1 LAAGDIRQTG
11 RHTTLTSRADW
22 AESKLHYRFSNPEL
36 LEQALTHRSAGKPN
50 NERLEFLGDA
60 FLNFVIADRLYARR
74 AEHSEGD
81 LSRARASLVRQS
93 TRAEIARALGL
104 DDQLVLGRGELRS
117 GASQRAAILADA
129 FEALIGA
136 VLLDGGHA
144 AAEALIAGLFAD
156 RFDQLPE
163 PADLK
168 DSKTKLQEWLQG
180 RGMRLP
186 SYSIDSVHGREH
198 EQVFTVVC
206 EVKTIKK
213 GKQALGEDEGEGE
226 GEGEGRDD
234 GQGKGDGGQGAPG
247 REGQHQ
253 HGGDLRAG
261 GGGAKTK
268 PSYLRT
274 SGSGRSR
281 RLAEQ
286 RAAAAM
292 LEELQSHAE

>member
-1 LAAGDIRQTG
+1 MAAGDIRQAG
-11 RHTTLTSRADW
+11 RHTTLTSRSDW
-22 AESKLHYRFSNPEL
+22 AESKLSYRFADPGL

-60 FLNFVIADRLYARR
+60 FLNFVIANRLYELR
-74 AEHSEGD
+74 AEHTEGD

-93 TRAEIARALGL
+93 TLAEIARTLGL

-117 GASQRAAILADA
+117 GAAQRAAILADA

-136 VLLDGGHA
+136 VLLDGGHG
-144 AAEALIAGLFAD
+144 AAEGLIDELFAA
-156 RFDQLPE
+156 RFEQLPP

-206 EVKTIKK
+206 EVRAVKRGADASTES
-213 GKQALGEDEGEGE
+213 GGET
-226 GEGEGRDD
+226 
-234 GQGKGDGGQGAPG
+234 A
-247 REGQHQ
+247 
-253 HGGDLRAG
+253 
-261 GGGAKTK
+261 
-268 PSYLRT
+268 YLRT
-274 SGSGRSR
+274 SGRGPSR

-292 LEELQSHAE
+292 LEELQNHAE